1 MTKMPLDTMGD
12 TFLPRILLWQDF
24 SVVVTS
30 RLLVGR
36 EDVMTIVFQLFWV
49 AWMDLSYSGWWVRLR
64 QMPTSEEALPTLV
77 TRFIPRTKCNY
88 SPSLQNPYF
97 ARLILLT
104 SKHTLYLIGVFVYN
118 FWLGFHSF
126 FCNWHTLCHT
136 MMGTDLLLVI
146 QIYRIPKKL
155 PFVKIENNCS
165 DWIVQSF

>member
-1 MTKMPLDTMGD
+1 MRSDHVNDVLLNVHYQNAKMTKMPLDTMGD
-12 TFLPRILLWQDF
+12 TFLPKILLWQDF

-126 FCNWHTLCHT
+126 FFVIDTLSIIIWW
-136 MMGTDLLLVI
+136 V
-146 QIYRIPKKL
+146 QIYCL
-155 PFVKIENNCS
+155 
-165 DWIVQSF
+165 

>member
-30 RLLVGR
+30 RLHVGR
-36 EDVMTIVFQLFWV
+36 EDVMTIVFQIFWV

-136 MMGTDLLLVI
+136 MMGR
-146 QIYRIPKKL
+146 YRSIACNSNLQDTQKT
-155 PFVKIENNCS
+155 
-165 DWIVQSF
+165 SFCQNRKQL